1 MDIPPINKQLGFM
14 LYVASKELI
23 KKYTPILKKYNLTYT
38 GYIVLVAID
47 KNEVINI
54 KTLGDRL
61 YLDSGTLTP
70 LLKKLE
76 EKGFVNRERAINDER
91 NLRVSLT
98 ESGVETQGQILEEI
112 YKAFKDLNMDTE
124 QFNELRDSVESFIQT
139 NLNNDKDA

>member
-23 KKYTPILKKYNLTYT
+23 KKYTPILKKYNPTYT

-98 ESGVETQGQILEEI
+98 KLGIETQGQILEDI
-112 YKAFKDLNMDTE
+112 YQTFQDLNMDTDH
-124 QFNELRDSVESFIQT
+124 FNELRDSVETFIQT

>member
-98 ESGVETQGQILEEI
+98 ELGIETQGQILEEI
-112 YKAFKDLNMDTE
+112 YKTFKDLNMDTE
-124 QFNELRDSVESFIQT
+124 HFNELRDSVESFIQT

>member
-1 MDIPPINKQLGFM
+1 MDLPPINKQLSFL

-76 EKGFVNRERAINDER
+76 EKGFINRERAVNDER
-91 NLRVSLT
+91 NLRVTLT
-98 ESGVETQGQILEEI
+98 DSGIDTQVQLSAEIAKVFKELDMNFDDSQELCNTLET
-112 YKAFKDLNMDTE
+112 
-124 QFNELRDSVESFIQT
+124 FIQT
-139 NLNNDKDA
+139 NLKEEIN

>member
-1 MDIPPINKQLGFM
+1 MGLPPIDKQIGFL

-23 KKYTPILKKYNLTYT
+23 KKYTPLLKKYNLTYT

-47 KNEVINI
+47 EKEVINI

-76 EKGFVNRERAINDER
+76 DKGFINRERAVNDER

-98 ESGVETQGQILEEI
+98 QQGIETQSAILDEVVTS
-112 YKAFKDLNMDTE
+112 FKKLDMENE
-124 QFNELRDSVESFIQT
+124 QYTELRDSLECFIDNT
-139 NLNNDKDA
+139 LSKDIQ

>member
-1 MDIPPINKQLGFM
+1 METPPINKQLGFL

-76 EKGFVNRERAINDER
+76 EKGFINRERAINDER

-98 ESGVETQGQILEEI
+98 EQGIETQSEIVKVFQGLEVGSENS
-112 YKAFKDLNMDTE
+112 L
-124 QFNELRDSVESFIQT
+124 ELRDSIEKFIQT
-139 NLNNDKDA
+139 TLNKDISE

>member
-1 MDIPPINKQLGFM
+1 METPPINKQLGFL

-76 EKGFVNRERAINDER
+76 EKGFINRERAINDER

-98 ESGVETQGQILEEI
+98 EQGIETQSEISEEI
-112 YKAFKDLNMDTE
+112 VKVFQGLEVDTE
-124 QFNELRDSVESFIQT
+124 NSLELRDSIEKFIQT
-139 NLNNDKDA
+139 TLNKDIAE

>member
-98 ESGVETQGQILEEI
+98 ESGVETQGQIIEEI
-112 YKAFKDLNMDTE
+112 YKTFKDLNMDTE
-124 QFNELRDSVESFIQT
+124 KFNELRDSVESFIQT

>member
-1 MDIPPINKQLGFM
+1 MGLPPIDKQIGFL

-23 KKYTPILKKYNLTYT
+23 KKYTPLLKKYNLTYT

-47 KNEVINI
+47 EKEVINI

-76 EKGFVNRERAINDER
+76 EKGFINRERAVNDER

-98 ESGVETQGQILEEI
+98 EQGIETQSAILDEVV
-112 YKAFKDLNMDTE
+112 ASFKKLNMDNE
-124 QFNELRDSVESFIQT
+124 QYTELRDSLECFIDNT
-139 NLNNDKDA
+139 LSKDIQ

>member
-1 MDIPPINKQLGFM
+1 MDLPPINKQLGFL

-23 KKYTPILKKYNLTYT
+23 KKYTPMLKKYNLTYT

-76 EKGFVNRERAINDER
+76 EKGFINRERAINDER

-98 ESGVETQGQILEEI
+98 DEGIETQGQISEEVL
-112 YKAFKDLNMDTE
+112 KVFKELDVNIEDIT
-124 QFNELRDSVESFIQT
+124 ELRDSIEQFIQT
-139 NLNNDKDA
+139 NLNKNLSE

>member
-1 MDIPPINKQLGFM
+1 METPPINKQLGFL

-76 EKGFVNRERAINDER
+76 EKGFINRERAINDER

-98 ESGVETQGQILEEI
+98 EQGIETQSEISEEI
-112 YKAFKDLNMDTE
+112 VKVFQGLEVNSEKSL
-124 QFNELRDSVESFIQT
+124 ELRDSIEKFIQT
-139 NLNNDKDA
+139 TLNKDIAE

>member
-1 MDIPPINKQLGFM
+1 MDLPPINKQLGFL

-23 KKYTPILKKYNLTYT
+23 KKYTPMLKKYNLTYT

-76 EKGFVNRERAINDER
+76 EKGFINRERAINDER

-98 ESGVETQGQILEEI
+98 EEGIETQGQISEEVL
-112 YKAFKDLNMDTE
+112 KVFKELDMDYEDIT
-124 QFNELRDSVESFIQT
+124 ELRDYIEKFIQT
-139 NLNNDKDA
+139 NLNKNLSE

>member
-98 ESGVETQGQILEEI
+98 ELGIETQGQILEDI
-112 YKAFKDLNMDTE
+112 YQTFQDLNMDTDH
-124 QFNELRDSVESFIQT
+124 FNELRDSIETFIQT

>member
-1 MDIPPINKQLGFM
+1 MGLPPIDKQIGFL

-23 KKYTPILKKYNLTYT
+23 KKYTPLLKKYNLTYT

-47 KNEVINI
+47 EKEVINI

-76 EKGFVNRERAINDER
+76 EKGFINRERAVNDER

-98 ESGVETQGQILEEI
+98 QQGIETQSAILDEVVTS
-112 YKAFKDLNMDTE
+112 FKKLDMDNE
-124 QFNELRDSVESFIQT
+124 QYTELRDSLEYFIDNT
-139 NLNNDKDA
+139 LSKDIQ

>member
-98 ESGVETQGQILEEI
+98 ELGIETQGQILEDI
-112 YKAFKDLNMDTE
+112 YQTFKDLNMDTDH
-124 QFNELRDSVESFIQT
+124 FNELRDSVETFIQT

>member
-1 MDIPPINKQLGFM
+1 MGLPPIDKQIGFL

-23 KKYTPILKKYNLTYT
+23 KKYTPLLKKYNLTYT

-47 KNEVINI
+47 EKEVINI

-76 EKGFVNRERAINDER
+76 EKGFINRERAVNDER

-98 ESGVETQGQILEEI
+98 QQGIETQSAILDEVVTS
-112 YKAFKDLNMDTE
+112 FKKLDMENE
-124 QFNELRDSVESFIQT
+124 QYTELRDSLEYFIDNT
-139 NLNNDKDA
+139 LSKDIH

>member
-1 MDIPPINKQLGFM
+1 MGLPPIDKQIGFL

-23 KKYTPILKKYNLTYT
+23 KKYTPSLKKYNLTYT

-47 KNEVINI
+47 EKEVINI

-76 EKGFVNRERAINDER
+76 EKGFINRERAVNDER

-98 ESGVETQGQILEEI
+98 QQGIETQSAILDEVVTS
-112 YKAFKDLNMDTE
+112 FKKLDMENE
-124 QFNELRDSVESFIQT
+124 QYTELRDSLEYFIDNT
-139 NLNNDKDA
+139 LSKDIQ

>member
-98 ESGVETQGQILEEI
+98 ELGIETQGQILEDI
-112 YKAFKDLNMDTE
+112 YQTFQDLNMDTDH
-124 QFNELRDSVESFIQT
+124 FNELRDSVETFIQT
-139 NLNNDKDA
+139 NLNNNKDA

>member
-1 MDIPPINKQLGFM
+1 METPPINKQLGFL

-76 EKGFVNRERAINDER
+76 EKGFINRERAINDER

-98 ESGVETQGQILEEI
+98 EQGIETQSEISEEI
-112 YKAFKDLNMDTE
+112 VKVFQGLEVGSENSLE
-124 QFNELRDSVESFIQT
+124 IRDSIEKFIQT
-139 NLNNDKDA
+139 TLNKDISE

>member
-1 MDIPPINKQLGFM
+1 MAKK
-14 LYVASKELI
+14 S
-23 KKYTPILKKYNLTYT
+23 KKYTPLLKKYNLTYT

-47 KNEVINI
+47 EKEVINI

-76 EKGFVNRERAINDER
+76 EKGFINRERAVNDER

-98 ESGVETQGQILEEI
+98 QQGIETQSAILDEVVTS
-112 YKAFKDLNMDTE
+112 FKKLDMENE
-124 QFNELRDSVESFIQT
+124 QYTELRDSLEYFIDNT
-139 NLNNDKDA
+139 LSKDIQ

>member
-1 MDIPPINKQLGFM
+1 MGLPPIDKQLGFL

-23 KKYTPILKKYNLTYT
+23 KKYTPLLKKYKITYT

-76 EKGFVNRERAINDER
+76 EKGYINRERAINDER

-98 ESGVETQGQILEEI
+98 KEGIEVQEQLTEEVANGLQKLDI
-112 YKAFKDLNMDTE
+112 DTE
-124 QFNELRDSVESFIQT
+124 VYSHLRDNLDLFI
-139 NLNNDKDA
+139 NDTLSKDI

>member
-1 MDIPPINKQLGFM
+1 METPPINKQLGFL

-76 EKGFVNRERAINDER
+76 EKGFINRERAINDER

-98 ESGVETQGQILEEI
+98 EQGIETQSEISEEI
-112 YKAFKDLNMDTE
+112 VKVFQGLEVGSENSL
-124 QFNELRDSVESFIQT
+124 ELRDSIEKFIQIT
-139 NLNNDKDA
+139 LNKDISE

>member
-98 ESGVETQGQILEEI
+98 ELGIETQGQILEDI
-112 YKAFKDLNMDTE
+112 YQTFQDLNMDTDH
-124 QFNELRDSVESFIQT
+124 FNELRDSVETFIQT

>member
-98 ESGVETQGQILEEI
+98 ELGIETQGKILEDI
-112 YKAFKDLNMDTE
+112 YQTFQDLNMDTDH
-124 QFNELRDSVESFIQT
+124 FNELRDSVETFIQT

>member
-1 MDIPPINKQLGFM
+1 MGLPPIDKQIGFL

-23 KKYTPILKKYNLTYT
+23 KKYTPLLKKYNLTYT

-47 KNEVINI
+47 EKEVINI

-76 EKGFVNRERAINDER
+76 EKGFINRERAVNDER

-98 ESGVETQGQILEEI
+98 QQGIETQSAI
-112 YKAFKDLNMDTE
+112 
-124 QFNELRDSVESFIQT
+124 
-139 NLNNDKDA
+139 

>member
-1 MDIPPINKQLGFM
+1 METPPINKQLGFL

-23 KKYTPILKKYNLTYT
+23 KKYTPILNKYNLTYT

-76 EKGFVNRERAINDER
+76 EKGFINRERAINDER

-98 ESGVETQGQILEEI
+98 EQGIETQSEISEEI
-112 YKAFKDLNMDTE
+112 VKVFQGLEVGSENSL
-124 QFNELRDSVESFIQT
+124 ELRDSIEKFIQT
-139 NLNNDKDA
+139 TLNKDISE

>member
-76 EKGFVNRERAINDER
+76 EKGFVNREREINDER

-98 ESGVETQGQILEEI
+98 ELGIETQGQILEDI
-112 YKAFKDLNMDTE
+112 YQTFQDLNMDTDH
-124 QFNELRDSVESFIQT
+124 FNELRDSVETFIQT

>member
-76 EKGFVNRERAINDER
+76 EKGFINRERAINDER

-98 ESGVETQGQILEEI
+98 ELGIETQGQILEDI
-112 YKAFKDLNMDTE
+112 YQTFQDLNMDTDH
-124 QFNELRDSVESFIQT
+124 FNELRDSVETFIQT

>member
-1 MDIPPINKQLGFM
+1 MDLPPINKQLGFL

-76 EKGFVNRERAINDER
+76 EKGFINRERAINDER

-98 ESGVETQGQILEEI
+98 EEGIETQGQISEEVL
-112 YKAFKDLNMDTE
+112 KAFKELDMDYEDIT
-124 QFNELRDSVESFIQT
+124 ELRDSIEKFIQT
-139 NLNNDKDA
+139 NLNKNLSE

>member
-1 MDIPPINKQLGFM
+1 MGLPPIDKQIGFL

-23 KKYTPILKKYNLTYT
+23 KKYTPLLKKYNLTYT

-47 KNEVINI
+47 EKEVINI

-76 EKGFVNRERAINDER
+76 EKGFINRERAVNDER

-98 ESGVETQGQILEEI
+98 QQGIETQSAILDEVVTS
-112 YKAFKDLNMDTE
+112 FKKLDMENE
-124 QFNELRDSVESFIQT
+124 QYTELRDSLECFIDNT
-139 NLNNDKDA
+139 LSKDIQ

>member
-98 ESGVETQGQILEEI
+98 DSGIETQGKILKEI
-112 YKAFKDLNMDTE
+112 NKIFKDLNMNTDH
-124 QFNELRDSVESFIQT
+124 FNELRDSVESFIQT
-139 NLNNDKDA
+139 NINNNKDA

>member
-98 ESGVETQGQILEEI
+98 ELGIETQGQILEDI
-112 YKAFKDLNMDTE
+112 YQTFQDLNMDTDH
-124 QFNELRDSVESFIQT
+124 FNELRDSVETFIQT
-139 NLNNDKDA
+139 NLNNGKDA

>member
-112 YKAFKDLNMDTE
+112 YKTFKGLNMDTE
-124 QFNELRDSVESFIQT
+124 KFNELRDSVESFIQT

>member
-112 YKAFKDLNMDTE
+112 YKTFKDLNMDTE
-124 QFNELRDSVESFIQT
+124 KFNELRDSVESFIQT
-139 NLNNDKDA
+139 NLNNDKDS

>member
-1 MDIPPINKQLGFM
+1 MDLPPINKQLGFL

-23 KKYTPILKKYNLTYT
+23 KKYTPMLKKYNLTYT

-76 EKGFVNRERAINDER
+76 EKGFINRERAINDER

-98 ESGVETQGQILEEI
+98 EEGIETQGQISEEVL
-112 YKAFKDLNMDTE
+112 KAFKELDMDYE
-124 QFNELRDSVESFIQT
+124 DFKELRSSLEQFIQT
-139 NLNNDKDA
+139 NLDKNLSE

>member
-112 YKAFKDLNMDTE
+112 YKTFKDLNMDTE
-124 QFNELRDSVESFIQT
+124 KFNELRDSVESFIQT
-139 NLNNDKDA
+139 NLNSDKDA

>member
-1 MDIPPINKQLGFM
+1 MGTPPIDKQLSFL

-23 KKYTPILKKYNLTYT
+23 KKYTAVLKKYNLTYT

-76 EKGFVNRERAINDER
+76 EKGFIHRERAINDER

-98 ESGVETQGQILEEI
+98 KEGIETQGQILEELSSV
-112 YKAFKDLNMDTE
+112 FKDLDMHSE
-124 QFNELRDSVESFIQT
+124 QYAELRNSLETFIQDS
-139 NLNNDKDA
+139 LKNDI

>member
-98 ESGVETQGQILEEI
+98 ESGVKTQGQILEEI
-112 YKAFKDLNMDTE
+112 YKTFKDLNMDTE
-124 QFNELRDSVESFIQT
+124 KFNELRDSVESFIQT

>member
-1 MDIPPINKQLGFM
+1 MGLPPINKQLSFL

-76 EKGFVNRERAINDER
+76 EKGFINRERAVNDER
-91 NLRVSLT
+91 NLRVTLT
-98 ESGVETQGQILEEI
+98 DSGIDTQVQLSAEIAKVFKELDMNFDDSQELCNTLE
-112 YKAFKDLNMDTE
+112 A
-124 QFNELRDSVESFIQT
+124 FIQT
-139 NLNNDKDA
+139 NLKEEIN

>member
-1 MDIPPINKQLGFM
+1 MGLPPIDKQIGFL

-23 KKYTPILKKYNLTYT
+23 KKYTPLLKKYNLTYT

-47 KNEVINI
+47 EKEVINI

-76 EKGFVNRERAINDER
+76 EKGFINRERAVNDER

-98 ESGVETQGQILEEI
+98 QQGIETQSAILDEVVTS
-112 YKAFKDLNMDTE
+112 FKKLDMENE
-124 QFNELRDSVESFIQT
+124 QYTELRDSLECFIDNT
-139 NLNNDKDA
+139 LSKDIH

>member
-112 YKAFKDLNMDTE
+112 YKTFKGLNMDTK